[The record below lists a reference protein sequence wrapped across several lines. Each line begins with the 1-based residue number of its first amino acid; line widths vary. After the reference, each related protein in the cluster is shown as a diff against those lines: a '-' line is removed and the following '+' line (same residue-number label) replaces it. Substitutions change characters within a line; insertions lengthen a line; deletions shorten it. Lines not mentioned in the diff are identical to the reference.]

1 MDSWNSYPSI
11 FALGHRA
18 IKDLF
23 EDEIIIEEKVD
34 GSQFSFGIFA
44 DPTGKLVYRMKSKRV
59 EVYEDSNC
67 MFQKAI
73 EVVKGLDLVPGY
85 TYRCE
90 YLSKPKHNTLCYE
103 RTPKDYLILFDI
115 NTGLECYMGRS
126 EKVVEAARLGL
137 EVVPLLYTGKV
148 DDPEF
153 IIKLLEIDS
162 ILGGSKVEGVVIKNY
177 ERFGIDKKILIGKY
191 VSEAFKEMNHSNHK
205 KSNKAELITILGQKY
220 KTDARWQKAVQ
231 HLREDGRL
239 GDNPRDI
246 GHLIKEVHADIEKE
260 CTNEIKEMLFKHYF
274 GKIKRVV
281 TSGFPEWYKEQLL
294 NKQFENEDV
303 VENMKLKIKRSLR

>member
-34 GSQFSFGIFA
+34 GSQFSFGKFI
-44 DPTGKLVYRMKSKRV
+44 DPEGNETIRMKSKRV
-59 EVYEDSNC
+59 EVYEDSDC
-67 MFQKAI
+67 MFKKAV
-73 EVVKGLDLVPGY
+73 EVVKGLDLTPGY

-90 YLSKPKHNTLCYE
+90 YLSKPKHNTITYG
-103 RTPKDYLILFDI
+103 RIPDNYLIVFDI
-115 NTGLECYMGRS
+115 NTGLECYMS
-126 EKVVEAARLGL
+126 YQEKLIEAHRLGL
-137 EVVPLLYTGKV
+137 EVVPSLHIGKV
-148 DDPEF
+148 DNPEF
-153 IIKLLEIDS
+153 ITDLLETDS

-177 ERFGIDKKILIGKY
+177 ERFGVDKKILIGKY

-205 KSNKAELITILGQKY
+205 KTNKSELITILGQKY

-231 HLREDGRL
+231 HLREEGRL
-239 GDNPRDI
+239 EDSPRDI

-260 CTNEIKEMLFKHYF
+260 CSDEIKDTLFKHYF
-274 GKIKRVV
+274 GKVKRVV
-281 TSGFPEWYKEQLL
+281 TGGFPEWYKKQLL
-294 NKQFENEDV
+294 EKQFDEDDV
-303 VENMKLKIKRSLR
+303 QRKIQTLED